1 VRSGMCV
8 IRLFTTQRSKSQPR
22 FMRQIHDRMPIILDS
37 SVPEEESR
45 ELAAV
50 LGDMVIQAVAGS
62 YTL

>member
-1 VRSGMCV
+1 
-8 IRLFTTQRSKSQPR
+8 
-22 FMRQIHDRMPIILDS
+22 MRQIHDRMPVILDS
-37 SVPEEESR
+37 SAPEEESR

>member
-1 VRSGMCV
+1 MCV